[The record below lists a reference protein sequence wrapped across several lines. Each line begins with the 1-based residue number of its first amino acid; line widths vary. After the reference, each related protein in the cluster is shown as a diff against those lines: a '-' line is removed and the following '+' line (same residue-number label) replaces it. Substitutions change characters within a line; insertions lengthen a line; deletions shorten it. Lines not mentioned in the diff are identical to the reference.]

1 MNSSKKKLK
10 VKKADFLSQC
20 QMHTIFFF
28 FFFGERRLN
37 LSIEKG
43 HLSQPEV
50 HE

>member
-1 MNSSKKKLK
+1 MNSIKNKLK

-20 QMHTIFFF
+20 QMHTI

>member
-1 MNSSKKKLK
+1 MNSNKNKLK

-28 FFFGERRLN
+28 FFGERRLN

-43 HLSQPEV
+43 HLSQPKVYE
-50 HE
+50 